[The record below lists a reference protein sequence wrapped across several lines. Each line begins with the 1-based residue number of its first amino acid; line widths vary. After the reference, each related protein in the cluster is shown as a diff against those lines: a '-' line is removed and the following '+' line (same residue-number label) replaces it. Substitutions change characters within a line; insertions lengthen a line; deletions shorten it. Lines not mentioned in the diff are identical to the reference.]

1 MSLIT
6 VDQLAKEL
14 KVSHSQIYRMA
25 AARQLPH
32 YRVGAQIRFS
42 LDEVLE
48 AVKAR
53 TEDQR

>member
-48 AVKAR
+48 ALKAR